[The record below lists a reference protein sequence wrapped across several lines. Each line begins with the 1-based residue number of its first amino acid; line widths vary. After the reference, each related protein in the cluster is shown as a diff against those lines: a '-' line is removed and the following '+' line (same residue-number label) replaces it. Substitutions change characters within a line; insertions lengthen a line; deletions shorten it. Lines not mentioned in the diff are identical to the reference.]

1 MIKCNLCTYM
11 GNNRMKI
18 QDVCDKT
25 GLARNTVGNL
35 YRDTATRVDYNTM
48 SKLCELFQ
56 CNVGELFEFI
66 PSPQEWNRDII
77 MTLSRFL
84 NKCNVWNRCNIEER
98 KEILTYVITKNLP
111 NDVEFEWWNG
121 LQEPSVYAGYKQICL
136 GTGNDLATFS
146 TSRTK

>member
-35 YRDTATRVDYNTM
+35 YKDNATRVDYNTM

-56 CNVGELFEFI
+56 CSVGDLFEFI
-66 PSPQEWNRDII
+66 PSPQEWSRDII
-77 MTLSRFL
+77 VTLSRFL
-84 NKCNVWNRCNIEER
+84 NKCNVWNRCNEGEK

-111 NDVEFEWWNG
+111 KDVEFEWWNG
-121 LQEPSVYAGYKQICL
+121 IEKSSVYADCKQICL
-136 GTGNDLATFS
+136 STGNDLATFWVS
-146 TSRTK
+146 LIK